1 MWRKYP
7 QIDLHTTGGAPSAT
21 PLSSPHR
28 HSQSCWVTPNTQL
41 GAQVLYDGSCLL
53 WLSLLLLLQNH
64 RLQLLKYLQFPQT
77 PHAYAC
83 TQNTL
88 PLLLVLGSFLFML
101 QDPCMSSLLGSIPG
115 CLRVGFLYQITQT
128 IVHYILNVLIC
139 LPCSTVT
146 ITHTRQLSSI

>member
-1 MWRKYP
+1 MWSKYP
-7 QIDLHTTGGAPSAT
+7 QIDLHSTDRAPSIT
-21 PLSSPHR
+21 PLSNTHR
-28 HSQSCWVTPNTQL
+28 HSQSCWATPNTQL

-53 WLSLLLLLQNH
+53 WLSFLLLLQNH

-77 PHAYAC
+77 LHAYAC

-88 PLLLVLGSFLFML
+88 PVLLVLGSFLFML

-115 CLRVGFLYQITQT
+115 CLHAGFLYQITLT
-128 IVHYILNVLIC
+128 TVHSILDVLIC
-139 LPCSTVT
+139 LPCSIVT